1 MNAVIIYPAAYH
13 GETRVV
19 HTGDN
24 VVGGKVPQSPSGAV
38 SKTVAPLQDLREASL
53 HMEQALEQVRE
64 VVDRLNADQ
73 VRVGDQAAC
82 LGYLSGALS
91 ERMGDLRRE
100 TESFVSFLK
109 G

>member
-1 MNAVIIYPAAYH
+1 MNAVIIYPAVYH

-19 HTGDN
+19 HSGG
-24 VVGGKVPQSPSGAV
+24 VGPGSKVPQSTSG
-38 SKTVAPLQDLREASL
+38 SDIRTVAPLQDLREASL
-53 HMEQALEQVRE
+53 HMEQALEQVRD

-73 VRVGDQAAC
+73 VRAGDQAAC

-100 TESFVSFLK
+100 TESFVSFLRS
-109 G
+109 